1 MNFITKEIQIL
12 RSEEFEEFKEF
23 SMKTLNSWSFESICL
38 LNEFGNKVNS
48 FNKKDEV
55 WEPQALWLS
64 NCKIFV
70 YTIIIIKTHKTII
83 KLFSTIKFLNKTILF
98 NDW

>member
-1 MNFITKEIQIL
+1 MNFIKEIQIL

-48 FNKKDEV
+48 FNKKNEV
-55 WEPQALWLS
+55 
-64 NCKIFV
+64 
-70 YTIIIIKTHKTII
+70 
-83 KLFSTIKFLNKTILF
+83 
-98 NDW
+98 